1 VLKDVEKVTIN
12 TKILTV
18 KDVKHT
24 VPNVNLRLIVTS
36 VSSQDTYML
45 TIVLEP
51 VQKVSYQRMVIV
63 SKDQTQYWNI
73 TEESSKMLTE
83 TLSSELNSGPFMIM
97 PSVMPW
103 EKLISMLSEEDV
115 MEMIGS
121 PS

>member
-45 TIVLEP
+45 TIVLELA
-51 VQKVSYQRMVIV
+51 QKVSYQRMVIV
-63 SKDQTQYWNI
+63 SKDPTQY
-73 TEESSKMLTE
+73 
-83 TLSSELNSGPFMIM
+83 
-97 PSVMPW
+97 
-103 EKLISMLSEEDV
+103 
-115 MEMIGS
+115 
-121 PS
+121 